1 MADYLINGLSAVI
14 ALEYISHGL
23 KRKYENHRGMV
34 LFLTGCTAYFLVVT
48 ILNHY
53 TRFEG
58 VLGVCYGLVLYVYC
72 LLSAEGKK
80 SDFFLL
86 SIVWVLI
93 AFISAYVMFAVWGM
107 MTGEKLGRLLEME
120 GQIHMYFSLAAGA
133 LRFSMGRM
141 VLAVYRRRQQKK
153 LLAEDWM
160 MALIFFAFFLL
171 ILSMFRL
178 EEGGL
183 AQKERYYLSLW
194 ILAGIFLVILLLG
207 GFYQVLGKYRL
218 GKMAEEYQKES
229 QKQQEEQIHDLY
241 RIGRE
246 ANRMR
251 HDMSA
256 KLNVIYDQIKK
267 EDYAEAEKSLKKL
280 GAEWDDYLEIPD
292 DTGNEGL
299 NAALIRALHEC
310 REREIRF
317 HYAVLGNVDGI
328 DSLNMGN
335 LVHNLLKNGIEA
347 CSEEKGQEIEIVVR
361 REENVIEL
369 EIDNTIS
376 VSVLETNPL
385 LKTSKKQKD
394 LHGFGL
400 ESIREVVNRYHGSY
414 SLWEEE
420 NHLIQR
426 ITLRIE

>member
-1 MADYLINGLSAVI
+1 
-14 ALEYISHGL
+14 
-23 KRKYENHRGMV
+23 
-34 LFLTGCTAYFLVVT
+34 
-48 ILNHY
+48 
-53 TRFEG
+53 
-58 VLGVCYGLVLYVYC
+58 
-72 LLSAEGKK
+72 
-80 SDFFLL
+80 
-86 SIVWVLI
+86 
-93 AFISAYVMFAVWGM
+93 
-107 MTGEKLGRLLEME
+107 
-120 GQIHMYFSLAAGA
+120 
-133 LRFSMGRM
+133 
-141 VLAVYRRRQQKK
+141 
-153 LLAEDWM
+153 
-160 MALIFFAFFLL
+160 
-171 ILSMFRL
+171 MFRL
-178 EEGGL
+178 EEGDL
-183 AQKERYYLSLW
+183 AQKEQYYLSLW
-194 ILAGIFLVILLLG
+194 ILAGIFCVILLLG

-251 HDMSA
+251 HDLSA

-267 EDYAEAEKSLKKL
+267 EDYAEAEESLKKL

-299 NAALIRALHEC
+299 NAALIRACHEC
-310 REREIRF
+310 REKEIRF

-328 DSLNMGN
+328 DSLDMGN

-361 REENVIEL
+361 KEENVIEL

-420 NHLIQR
+420 KNLIQR

>member
-1 MADYLINGLSAVI
+1 
-14 ALEYISHGL
+14 
-23 KRKYENHRGMV
+23 MV

-328 DSLNMGN
+328 DSLDMGN

>member
-1 MADYLINGLSAVI
+1 MADYLINGLSAII
-14 ALEYISHGL
+14 ALEYISHGF
-23 KRKYENHRGMV
+23 KRKYENHCGMV
-34 LFLTGCTAYFLVVT
+34 LFLAGCTAYFLVVT
-48 ILNHY
+48 ILNHC

-86 SIVWVLI
+86 STIWVLI

-107 MTGEKLGRLLEME
+107 MVGEKLGRLLEME

-178 EEGGL
+178 EEGDL
-183 AQKERYYLSLW
+183 AQKEQYYLSLW

-251 HDMSA
+251 HDLSA

-267 EDYAEAEKSLKKL
+267 EDYAEAEESLKKL

-328 DSLNMGN
+328 DSLDMGN

>member
-1 MADYLINGLSAVI
+1 MADYLINGLSAII
-14 ALEYISHGL
+14 ALEYISHGF
-23 KRKYENHRGMV
+23 KRKYENHCGMV

-86 SIVWVLI
+86 SIIWVLI

-328 DSLNMGN
+328 DSLDMGN